1 MTAAI
6 DIRAIVAEVR
16 AAHAEAEAA
25 VARFNALRPGRRLR
39 VADVG
44 PTWAEWLASPSGGAY
59 LAAVAAFE
67 AAADRLIEA
76 RPASLVEYALK
87 LEALTL
93 ADLEADD
100 LDRLAA
106 ERRAI
111 LADAEVWP

>member
-1 MTAAI
+1 MTSVSEIHLIA
-6 DIRAIVAEVR
+6 AEVR
-16 AAHAEAEAA
+16 AAHAEAEETLS
-25 VARFNALRPGRRLR
+25 RFNALRPGRRLR

-67 AAADRLIEA
+67 AATDRLIEA
-76 RPASLVEYALK
+76 RPASLVEYCEK
-87 LEALTL
+87 LEVLAL

-111 LADAEVWP
+111 LAEGGGS

>member
-1 MTAAI
+1 MTAAT

-44 PTWAEWLASPSGGAY
+44 PNWSQWLASPDGVAY
-59 LAAVAAFE
+59 TAACEAFE
-67 AAADRLIEA
+67 AAADRLIAA
-76 RPASLVEYALK
+76 RPASLVEYVLK

-111 LADAEVWP
+111 LADAQVWP